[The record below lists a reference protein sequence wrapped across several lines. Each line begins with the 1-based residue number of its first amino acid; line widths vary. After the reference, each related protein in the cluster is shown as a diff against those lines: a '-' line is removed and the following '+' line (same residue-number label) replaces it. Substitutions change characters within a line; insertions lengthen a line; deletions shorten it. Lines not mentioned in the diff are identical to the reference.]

1 VPAAVGRVTHF
12 VHSASPQRHEK
23 DHALAVTDETWQ
35 SMRAVNVDAGF
46 HLARELAR
54 TLIAARVPGSFLML
68 TSLHAGTPRN
78 LPHYSS
84 SKAALAMLVKEL
96 ARTLGRFGI
105 RVNALVPGAIAA
117 GGFVADPS
125 LARHIPLGR
134 LGRSEDL
141 VPLALAVLSN
151 RLAAYVTVFL
161 LPRASMRW
169 LDALPFA
176 AVLVLKTLFYGAIAG
191 AVFAGQPGQR
201 LFGVVTVYTARTE
214 LIAVCLSLVAV
225 AVLVMMFQ
233 AAGLVGYRTFMALL
247 LGKYRQP
254 YAERRFFLFVDV
266 VGSTAIAERLG
277 ALEAHRFLASVFSA
291 VAEPI
296 QLCRGEIYQ
305 YVGDEIV
312 ITWVEADGVADAR
325 ALRCFFAMGAALA
338 ANADRFFERFGVRP
352 ELRAAL
358 HLGEVIAGE
367 VGQVRRAI
375 VFHGDVMNTTAR
387 LEQATREVGCVFIAS
402 AQALAAVGPLPD
414 IRSRDLGALAL
425 RGRVEPIHAFC
436 VDAPDESALEGP

>member
-1 VPAAVGRVTHF
+1 MIATLSAVTHERLRRFMGIVRMAAVIGAGVG
-12 VHSASPQRHEK
+12 
-23 DHALAVTDETWQ
+23 AVY
-35 SMRAVNVDAGF
+35 AG
-46 HLARELAR
+46 ATAG
-54 TLIAARVPGSFLML
+54 PG
-68 TSLHAGTPRN
+68 TRSL
-78 LPHYSS
+78 L
-84 SKAALAMLVKEL
+84 AALL
-96 ARTLGRFGI
+96 I
-105 RVNALVPGAIAA
+105 SVPIGVIDAVLMASCIGAIE
-117 GGFVADPS
+117 F
-125 LARHIPLGR
+125 
-134 LGRSEDL
+134 
-141 VPLALAVLSN
+141 
-151 RLAAYVTVFL
+151 FL
-161 LPRASMRW
+161 LPRPSMRW
-169 LDALPFA
+169 LEALPFA
-176 AVLVLKTLFYGAIAG
+176 AVFLLKTLVYGAIAG
-191 AVFAGQPGQR
+191 AVLAGQPGER
-201 LFGVVTVYTARTE
+201 VMGVANVYTLRTG
-214 LIAVCLSLVAV
+214 LIAVCLALVAV
-225 AVLVMMFQ
+225 AVMVMLFQ
-233 AAGLVGYRTFMALL
+233 AAGLVGYRTFRALL
-247 LGKYRQP
+247 LGRYRRP
-254 YAERRFFLFVDV
+254 SAERRFFLFVDV

-277 ALEAHRFLASVFSA
+277 ALDAHHFLAAVFSA

-296 QLCRGEIYQ
+296 ERCRGEIHQ

>member
-1 VPAAVGRVTHF
+1 MVSTPSAITRERLRRFMRIVLTAAVIGVG
-12 VHSASPQRHEK
+12 VG
-23 DHALAVTDETWQ
+23 AVY
-35 SMRAVNVDAGF
+35 G
-46 HLARELAR
+46 
-54 TLIAARVPGSFLML
+54 
-68 TSLHAGTPRN
+68 
-78 LPHYSS
+78 
-84 SKAALAMLVKEL
+84 
-96 ARTLGRFGI
+96 
-105 RVNALVPGAIAA
+105 GAIAA
-117 GGFVADPS
+117 PGARSLFVS
-125 LARHIPLGR
+125 LLISIPIG
-134 LGRSEDL
+134 
-141 VPLALAVLSN
+141 VIAAVLTASCIAGIEI
-151 RLAAYVTVFL
+151 LL

-176 AVLVLKTLFYGAIAG
+176 AVFILKTLVYGAIAG
-191 AVFAGQPGQR
+191 AVLAGQPGQR
-201 LFGVVTVYTARTE
+201 LFGVVSVYNARTG
-214 LIAVCLSLVAV
+214 LIGVCLSLVAV

-247 LGKYRQP
+247 LGKYRRP

-277 ALEAHRFLASVFSA
+277 ALEAHRFLAAVFSA

-296 QLCRGEIYQ
+296 ELCRGEIYQ

-325 ALRCFFAMGAALA
+325 ALRCFFAMRAALA
-338 ANADRFFERFGVRP
+338 ADANRFVQRFGVQP

-375 VFHGDVMNTTAR
+375 VFHGDVMNTTGR
-387 LEQATREVGCVFIAS
+387 LEQATREVGCFFIAS
-402 AQALAAVGPLPD
+402 AEALASLGPPPE
-414 IRSRDLGALAL
+414 IRTHDLGALAL

-436 VDAPDESALEGP
+436 VEHSDRSALKSA

>member
-1 VPAAVGRVTHF
+1 MTAALSAVTRDRLRRFMRIVRMAAVIGAGVG
-12 VHSASPQRHEK
+12 
-23 DHALAVTDETWQ
+23 AVY
-35 SMRAVNVDAGF
+35 G
-46 HLARELAR
+46 
-54 TLIAARVPGSFLML
+54 
-68 TSLHAGTPRN
+68 
-78 LPHYSS
+78 
-84 SKAALAMLVKEL
+84 
-96 ARTLGRFGI
+96 
-105 RVNALVPGAIAA
+105 GAIAGPGARSLLVSLLISIPISVIDALLTASWIA
-117 GGFVADPS
+117 G
-125 LARHIPLGR
+125 I
-134 LGRSEDL
+134 EI
-141 VPLALAVLSN
+141 
-151 RLAAYVTVFL
+151 FL

-176 AVLVLKTLFYGAIAG
+176 AVFILKTLVYGAIAG
-191 AVFAGQPGQR
+191 AVLAGQPGER
-201 LFGVVTVYTARTE
+201 LLGVVTVYNARTG

-225 AVLVMMFQ
+225 AVVVMMFQ

-247 LGKYRQP
+247 LGKYRRP

-277 ALEAHRFLASVFSA
+277 ALEAHRFLAAVFSA

-296 QLCRGEIYQ
+296 ELCRGEIYQ

-325 ALRCFFAMGAALA
+325 ALRCFFAMRAALA
-338 ANADRFFERFGVRP
+338 ADANRFVQRFGVQP

-375 VFHGDVMNTTAR
+375 VFHGDVMNTTGR
-387 LEQATREVGCVFIAS
+387 LEQATREVGCFFIAS
-402 AQALAAVGPLPD
+402 AEALASLGPPPE
-414 IRSRDLGALAL
+414 IRTHDLGALAL

-436 VDAPDESALEGP
+436 VEHSDRSALKSA